1 MAYTIPKQCSKC
13 GICLP
18 QCPRGAIQI
27 ENEEYWI
34 EPGLCDRCESFEE
47 PKCLNVCPL
56 DLPVPL
62 PQKKGRY
69 KAESNNNITSPY
81 LFPNGKNNP
90 IASAMVIWD
99 ACNLLTKGSILPWQT
114 DENGK
119 LYFERSIKQGKGKI
133 IFQLTKKTNSEYPK
147 ALNSKE
153 GLKLVKA
160 LDIRSACLHLI
171 YAAYATTL
179 THPWQQDFVISDK
192 QIESYLGL
200 DKRKDLSKAAKLT
213 LIKTLA
219 QQPCQILA
227 SIDWPQQGRVK
238 SFSLPTDYLW
248 HLKEIKHHFQEDE
261 RGYKHLVGLTFY
273 LRPGIWSKYFLNKHT
288 YKEHQ
293 AFYQYANLPK
303 FVLPTVTTI
312 WQQHEGA
319 VRLMLWLLFK
329 TKIGHQQR
337 MTVLTLMK
345 VAYGS
350 DKVNRAVTQKK
361 IRKRLLRTFES
372 DLETLNH
379 YGIKAVFD
387 PITYPPEIQPLWA
400 KLAELPDD
408 AEEALEFWIN
418 DGSSDRSLTDAA
430 PSGKWNLL
438 MKARILEFEFP
449 PGWSQPLTKLTNK
462 KQRGRSSRTKATN
475 LSKLESEQIAKA
487 RKKQGLSQ
495 RKLAE
500 ILGKSQSWIRDLENG
515 RLSAKP
521 EDEVILRK
529 ILQISQ

>member
-1 MAYTIPKQCSKC
+1 
-13 GICLP
+13 
-18 QCPRGAIQI
+18 
-27 ENEEYWI
+27 
-34 EPGLCDRCESFEE
+34 
-47 PKCLNVCPL
+47 
-56 DLPVPL
+56 
-62 PQKKGRY
+62 
-69 KAESNNNITSPY
+69 
-81 LFPNGKNNP
+81 
-90 IASAMVIWD
+90 
-99 ACNLLTKGSILPWQT
+99 
-114 DENGK
+114 
-119 LYFERSIKQGKGKI
+119 
-133 IFQLTKKTNSEYPK
+133 
-147 ALNSKE
+147 
-153 GLKLVKA
+153 
-160 LDIRSACLHLI
+160 
-171 YAAYATTL
+171 
-179 THPWQQDFVISDK
+179 
-192 QIESYLGL
+192 
-200 DKRKDLSKAAKLT
+200 
-213 LIKTLA
+213 
-219 QQPCQILA
+219 
-227 SIDWPQQGRVK
+227 
-238 SFSLPTDYLW
+238 
-248 HLKEIKHHFQEDE
+248 
-261 RGYKHLVGLTFY
+261 
-273 LRPGIWSKYFLNKHT
+273 
-288 YKEHQ
+288 
-293 AFYQYANLPK
+293 
-303 FVLPTVTTI
+303 
-312 WQQHEGA
+312 
-319 VRLMLWLLFK
+319 MLWLLFK

-350 DKVNRAVTQKK
+350 DKVNRAVTQTE

-372 DLETLNH
+372 DLETLNQ

-462 KQRGRSSRTKATN
+462 KQRGRSSRTKAIN

-521 EDEVILRK
+521 EDEVILRE